1 MTVATT
7 PRVGVTFG
15 EVTAGAS
22 GWVCSKSGDERPHH
36 HSWYWRCWRS
46 PNPPS
51 SYLRPKLPRSQ
62 FLVFSSPKKWQ
73 PETRWRLRTRGLT
86 RTGSSHWNY
95 ASELNW
101 NNWIKHNPQRTYGNG
116 SPQKQ
121 PPHNPHYTEMK
132 KRSWSQKLLYFLKKR
147 WNLVHALLFWGILN
161 WVWFCLAQICCSWR
175 CIRRMSVFY

>member
-36 HSWYWRCWRS
+36 RSWYWRCWRS

-51 SYLRPKLPRSQ
+51 SYLKPKLSRSQ

-86 RTGSSHWNY
+86 RTGSTHWNY
-95 ASELNW
+95 ASELKLKQLNQAQPTTDLW
-101 NNWIKHNPQRTYGNG
+101 QWITAKTTLPTIPTTLRRRNEVEVKNCCTSSKIKKVKSG
-116 SPQKQ
+116 SCAFVLR
-121 PPHNPHYTEMK
+121 YF
-132 KRSWSQKLLYFLKKR
+132 KL
-147 WNLVHALLFWGILN
+147 
-161 WVWFCLAQICCSWR
+161 S
-175 CIRRMSVFY
+175 MVFV

>member
-51 SYLRPKLPRSQ
+51 SYLKPKLPRSQ
-62 FLVFSSPKKWQ
+62 FLVLSSPKKWQ

-86 RTGSSHWNY
+86 RTGSTHWNY

-121 PPHNPHYTEMK
+121 PPSTIPTTLRRRNEVEVKNCCTSSK
-132 KRSWSQKLLYFLKKR
+132 KKVKSGSCAFVLRYFKL
-147 WNLVHALLFWGILN
+147 
-161 WVWFCLAQICCSWR
+161 S
-175 CIRRMSVFY
+175 MVFV